1 VYLCQQTQQVQVGR
15 NVGYR
20 VLILKVELDP
30 SGRPVWRAHSAGEV
44 YLSDYAARYHSRKG
58 VLYLQRPEDGKLVT
72 PAEAARL
79 TGFLAPAALD
89 YLTEQV
95 NDSETVQ
102 NYQTPK
108 KERRKR

>member
-1 VYLCQQTQQVQVGR
+1 VYLCQRTQQVQVGR

-30 SGRPVWRAHSAGEV
+30 SGRPVWREHSAGEV

-58 VLYLQRPEDGKLVT
+58 VLYLQRPEDGKPVT

-79 TGFLAPAALD
+79 TGLLAPAALD
-89 YLTEQV
+89 YLTENV
-95 NDSETVQ
+95 SDSEAIQ
-102 NYQTPK
+102 NFQKPK
-108 KERRKR
+108 KERKKK